1 MAEESPRELAAILR
15 DAIEPRQRM
24 KRPIA
29 VTVLGGLFI
38 VAGTVGLVYP
48 LRERPLEP
56 QIVLV
61 SVIPVRRFVRF
72 FHQDFRELRSAA
84 DRKGFRDLGPCC
96 GSRSTPLRSSSQKTG
111 RKLRKTGQALPKLS
125 ESEQPMLPSAA
136 M

>member
-1 MAEESPRELAAILR
+1 MR

-24 KRPIA
+24 KRPIT

-61 SVIPVRRFVRF
+61 SVIPVLRFVRF

-84 DRKGFRDLGPCC
+84 DRKGFRDYGGPVVR
-96 GSRSTPLRSSSQKTG
+96 SRSTPLRSSSQKTG

-125 ESEQPMLPSAA
+125 ESEQPVLPSAA

>member
-1 MAEESPRELAAILR
+1 MAEESRRELAAILR
-15 DAIEPRQRM
+15 DAIEPQQRM

-56 QIVLV
+56 QIVSV

-72 FHQDFRELRSAA
+72 FHRDFRELRSAA
-84 DRKGFRDLGPCC
+84 DRKGFVIWGPVVAQDRPHS
-96 GSRSTPLRSSSQKTG
+96 GAHPEN
-111 RKLRKTGQALPKLS
+111 RKKIAEDRASLAQAF
-125 ESEQPMLPSAA
+125 
-136 M
+136 